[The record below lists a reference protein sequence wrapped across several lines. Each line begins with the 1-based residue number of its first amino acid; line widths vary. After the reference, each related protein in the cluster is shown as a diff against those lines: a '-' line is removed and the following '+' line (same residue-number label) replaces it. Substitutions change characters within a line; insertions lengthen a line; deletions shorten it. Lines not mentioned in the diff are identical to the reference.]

1 MKHNTQILAPKYRTQ
16 NGKPP
21 VSRLKRKPCCFSYF
35 TSTSNGNYFRSF
47 PLSLPYFRNYTGYRC
62 RRAYISRFQPLN
74 ASPLIISD
82 PTRGFCQSCSRV
94 RCQKLRT
101 NAHFRRRRHIYGMSC
116 LYNYA
121 IYNLWKHLRTQSRH
135 CFQDN
140 FMRSEFKFALYH
152 YVLLIIVMSYYGG
165 TPLLRRP
172 RHNEKHLKARQNYS
186 KICGNELRYDSQCNA
201 KCTALSRILC
211 PVAGITQ

>member
-1 MKHNTQILAPKYRTQ
+1 
-16 NGKPP
+16 
-21 VSRLKRKPCCFSYF
+21 
-35 TSTSNGNYFRSF
+35 
-47 PLSLPYFRNYTGYRC
+47 
-62 RRAYISRFQPLN
+62 
-74 ASPLIISD
+74 
-82 PTRGFCQSCSRV
+82 
-94 RCQKLRT
+94 
-101 NAHFRRRRHIYGMSC
+101 
-116 LYNYA
+116 
-121 IYNLWKHLRTQSRH
+121 
-135 CFQDN
+135 
-140 FMRSEFKFALYH
+140 MRSEFKFALYH